1 MMSDLPGE
9 ITKQILLAPPRIIR
23 STRYSLTA
31 QGRSTPSS
39 RRLPTGRSSFEKAR
53 GWMRLPRPAAGTI
66 PHMSGLHHG
75 AAPGRRVRRT
85 QERFELLGAT
95 VRGVLLERARPA
107 RLGDPAQLG
116 VREVEGRDGVRRGV
130 GEQDLPSGLEEGV
143 EPLPGV
149 GQD

>member
-9 ITKQILLAPPRIIR
+9 ITKQILSAPPRIIR

-31 QGRSTPSS
+31 QGRSTPPS

-75 AAPGRRVRRT
+75 AGPGWRIRRS
-85 QERFELLGAT
+85 QKCLELLGTA
-95 VRGVLLERARPA
+95 VRGVLFERARA
-107 RLGDPAQLG
+107 ACLGDPAQLG
-116 VREVEGRDGVRRGV
+116 VREVEGRDGVRRGA

-143 EPLPGV
+143 KPLPGV
-149 GQD
+149 G